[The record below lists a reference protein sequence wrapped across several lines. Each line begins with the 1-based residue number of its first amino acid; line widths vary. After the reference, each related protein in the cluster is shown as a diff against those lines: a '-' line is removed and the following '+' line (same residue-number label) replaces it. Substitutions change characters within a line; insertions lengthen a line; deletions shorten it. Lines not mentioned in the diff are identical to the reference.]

1 MDYISFKILTFNF
14 NLWPKILNHFNWII
28 KKIQM
33 YEPNKRISNIK
44 Y

>member
-1 MDYISFKILTFNF
+1 MDQIKFKSLILIYC
-14 NLWPKILNHFNWII
+14 PKILNQFNLII

-33 YEPNKRISNIK
+33 YEPYIK